1 MAIVYSKILLK
12 NPRLPHLAVEVDALA
27 DTGSLYLCIPEQI
40 RARLQLDVIGEK
52 ELLLADS
59 SVRKLPYA
67 GPIELR
73 FKNRLAF
80 TGAVV
85 LGDEVL
91 IGAIPMEDMDL
102 VIVPRTRT
110 LDVNP
115 ASPDIARAI
124 LKQNRITYL
133 VQNSEVAQ

>member
-1 MAIVYSKILLK
+1 MGIVYSKILLK
-12 NPRLPHLAVEVDALA
+12 NPRLPHLAVEADALA
-27 DTGSLYLCIPEQI
+27 DSGSLYLCIPEYI
-40 RARLQLDVIGEK
+40 RAELQLEVIDEK
-52 ELLLADS
+52 ELLLADGS
-59 SVRKLPYA
+59 LRKLPYA

-73 FKNRLAF
+73 FKNRAAF

-115 ASPDIARAI
+115 ASPDVARSI
-124 LKQNRITYL
+124 LKQTEAGYSL
-133 VQNSEVAQ
+133 TE

>member
-1 MAIVYSKILLK
+1 MYSKILLK
-12 NPRLPHLAVEVDALA
+12 NPRLPHLALEVNALA
-27 DTGSLYLCIPEQI
+27 DSGSLYLCIPEQI
-40 RARLQLDVIGEK
+40 RAQLQLEVIGEK
-52 ELLLADS
+52 EVLLADT

-73 FKNRLAF
+73 FKNRVGFA
-80 TGAVV
+80 GAVV

-102 VIVPRTRT
+102 IIVPRTRT

-115 ASPDIARAI
+115 ASPDIARSI
-124 LKQNRITYL
+124 LKETRATY
-133 VQNSEVAQ
+133 SA

>member
-1 MAIVYSKILLK
+1 MGLVYSKILLK
-12 NPRLPHLAVEVDALA
+12 NARLPHLAVEVDALA
-27 DTGSLYLCIPEQI
+27 DSGSVYLCIPEHI
-40 RARLQLDVIGEK
+40 RAKLALDVIGEK
-52 ELLLADS
+52 ELLLADA

-73 FKNRLAF
+73 FKNRVGF

-91 IGAIPMEDMDL
+91 IGVIPMEDMDL

-115 ASPDIARAI
+115 ASPDIARSI
-124 LKQNRITYL
+124 LKQTQASYG
-133 VQNSEVAQ
+133 

>member
-1 MAIVYSKILLK
+1 MGIVYSKILLK

-27 DTGSLYLCIPEQI
+27 DTGSLYLCIPEHI

-59 SVRKLPYA
+59 SVRKLPY
-67 GPIELR
+67 GPIEVR
-73 FKNRLAF
+73 FKNCVAF

-91 IGAIPMEDMDL
+91 VGAIPMEDVDL
-102 VIVPRTRT
+102 VV
-110 LDVNP
+110 V
-115 ASPDIARAI
+115 AARSI
-124 LKQNRITYL
+124 LKQNNITYL
-133 VQNSEVAQ
+133 VRHSEVAQ

>member
-1 MAIVYSKILLK
+1 MGIVYSKILLK

-27 DTGSLYLCIPEQI
+27 DTGSLYLCIPEHI
-40 RARLQLDVIGEK
+40 RAKLQLDVIGEK

-73 FKNRLAF
+73 FKNRVAF

-91 IGAIPMEDMDL
+91 IRRKSREPGYRESDPEA
-102 VIVPRTRT
+102 
-110 LDVNP
+110 
-115 ASPDIARAI
+115 
-124 LKQNRITYL
+124 KQNYL
-133 VQNSEVAQ
+133 LSTEFRGCAVAAPPRRRARPQALPRR

>member
-1 MAIVYSKILLK
+1 MGIVYSKILLK
-12 NPRLPHLAVEVDALA
+12 NPRLPHLAVEIDALA
-27 DTGSLYLCIPEQI
+27 DTGSLYLCIPKHI
-40 RARLQLDVIGEK
+40 RAKLQLDVIGEK

-73 FKNRLAF
+73 FKNRVAF

-91 IGAIPMEDMDL
+91 IGRKSREPGYRESDPEA
-102 VIVPRTRT
+102 
-110 LDVNP
+110 
-115 ASPDIARAI
+115 
-124 LKQNRITYL
+124 KQNYVLSTEFRGC
-133 VQNSEVAQ
+133 A

>member
-27 DTGSLYLCIPEQI
+27 DTGSLYLCIPEHI
-40 RARLQLDVIGEK
+40 RAKLQLDVIGEK
-52 ELLLADS
+52 ELLLADC

-73 FKNRLAF
+73 FKNRVAF

-115 ASPDIARAI
+115 SSPGIGTTIAKSDAA
-124 LKQNRITYL
+124 L
-133 VQNSEVAQ
+133 EVSQ